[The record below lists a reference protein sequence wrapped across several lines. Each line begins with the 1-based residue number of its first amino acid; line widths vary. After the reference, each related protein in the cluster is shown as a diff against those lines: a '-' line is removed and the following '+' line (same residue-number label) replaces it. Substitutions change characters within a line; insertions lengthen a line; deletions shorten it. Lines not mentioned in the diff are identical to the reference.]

1 MSKDTESRLRRSK
14 PDSTPTEE
22 ASKRFDPVI
31 EVVRGSEDR
40 REDTGRKSTGSFWG
54 FLRPYG
60 RARRFRIKG
69 YTTPARVAEK
79 MRREQRAHRRNQL
92 IATIIILGLIVTGIV
107 LLDPLPKISE
117 FLKAMGF

>member
-1 MSKDTESRLRRSK
+1 MSKYTENRLRRSR
-14 PDSTPTEE
+14 PDPASTEK
-22 ASKRFDPVI
+22 ASKRIDPVI
-31 EVVRGSEDR
+31 EVAQGSED
-40 REDTGRKSTGSFWG
+40 TARKNTGSFWG

-107 LLDPLPKISE
+107 LLDPLPKIGE